1 MSWFILMNIF
11 SVLLAFIQ
19 IGRLSDHK
27 KDLEILI
34 LRQQLNPLAY
44 RLRVISKSVHPV
56 YTAPTW
62 LINTVDPS
70 R

>member
-11 SVLLAFIQ
+11 SVLLAFIR

-44 RLRVISKSVHPV
+44 RLRVILDSVYPV
-56 YTAPTW
+56 YGVYCVYRVQYRLW
-62 LINTVDPS
+62 
-70 R
+70 